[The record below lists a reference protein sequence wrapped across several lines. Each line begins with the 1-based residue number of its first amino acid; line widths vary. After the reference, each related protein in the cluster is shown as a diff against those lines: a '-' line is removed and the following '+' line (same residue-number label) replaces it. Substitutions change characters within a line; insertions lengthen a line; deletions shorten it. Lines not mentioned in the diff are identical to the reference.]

1 MSGGQKQ
8 RISLA
13 RATYA
18 DADVI
23 LLDDPLSA
31 LDAQVSL
38 IGLFFL
44 LVFEI
49 AQCVLGD
56 APKAIRAAAAMLF
69 DLVGI
74 GTPTWAGC
82 DPGWMRFAY

>member
-1 MSGGQKQ
+1 MLAATRPMNASLLSLTAWSCPAAGDSTELGDRGVNVSGGQKQ

-31 LDAQVSL
+31 LDAQVSGQHPPL
-38 IGLFFL
+38 TQRHPL
-44 LVFEI
+44 
-49 AQCVLGD
+49 
-56 APKAIRAAAAMLF
+56 
-69 DLVGI
+69 
-74 GTPTWAGC
+74 
-82 DPGWMRFAY
+82 

>member
-1 MSGGQKQ
+1 MCCAAGDLTELGDRGVNVSGGQKQ

-38 IGLFFL
+38 IWLFFL
-44 LVFEI
+44 LVLEF

-56 APKAIRAAAAMLF
+56 APKAIRAAAAM
-69 DLVGI
+69 
-74 GTPTWAGC
+74 
-82 DPGWMRFAY
+82 